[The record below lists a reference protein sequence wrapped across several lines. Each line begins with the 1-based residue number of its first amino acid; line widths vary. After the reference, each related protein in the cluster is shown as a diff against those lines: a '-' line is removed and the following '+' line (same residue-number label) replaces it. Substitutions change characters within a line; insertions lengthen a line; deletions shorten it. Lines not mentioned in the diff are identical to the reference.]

1 MQIRQPHV
9 LARAILLRYSLKCLL
24 PTISDAAAWRA
35 SVIRIMPAVIFRIA
49 TLADVQTRCGRLHP
63 TFVKVQLSPSRNNP
77 SPLSEITP
85 DPKSTGAQHPKSLNT
100 RPGFHHHRIGA
111 GYPVSI

>member
-1 MQIRQPHV
+1 
-9 LARAILLRYSLKCLL
+9 
-24 PTISDAAAWRA
+24 
-35 SVIRIMPAVIFRIA
+35 VIRIMPAVIFRIA

-63 TFVKVQLSPSRNNP
+63 TFVKVHLSPSRNNP

-111 GYPVSI
+111 GYPVSIGSSSAITGFYVDAAYKIHGFLRAP